1 MSISKK
7 AKAVLSEIS
16 HSKSLTLSES
26 VMYLH
31 SIYNLDAIEEFIA
44 QVKEKHLSS
53 GLTPAHKAA
62 LKILATY
69 IDVIS

>member
-1 MSISKK
+1 
-7 AKAVLSEIS
+7 
-16 HSKSLTLSES
+16 
-26 VMYLH
+26 MYLH